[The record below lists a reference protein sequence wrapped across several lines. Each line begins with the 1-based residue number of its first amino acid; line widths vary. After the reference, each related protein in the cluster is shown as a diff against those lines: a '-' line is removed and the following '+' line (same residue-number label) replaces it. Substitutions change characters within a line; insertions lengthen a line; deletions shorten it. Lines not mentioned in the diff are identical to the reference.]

1 MSRDEFASAVR
12 VMGYRMTNEECRHVF
27 DFFDT
32 DDNGTVNY
40 EEFLLHLR
48 VSDHSLFSPPL
59 PPFPS
64 APFPFHFVCPC
75 NPSVL
80 FQPPMSKARLSL
92 IEKAFAKLDK
102 TGDGKV
108 TVEDLRSEY
117 DVSQHPKFK
126 SGEMTK
132 KQVRTQHK

>member
-1 MSRDEFASAVR
+1 
-12 VMGYRMTNEECRHVF
+12 MTNEECRHVF

-48 VSDHSLFSPPL
+48 VSDHFLFSHPP

-64 APFPFHFVCPC
+64 APFPFNFVPPC
-75 NPSVL
+75 IISVL